1 MTMPS
6 VVCLTFHGKD
16 AMVSDITRT
25 APKTADN
32 CIAVFSVTAIPVL
45 DSLSANSHSAGFDN
59 DVDGRFGLFL
69 NAPKMRPNKF

>member
-1 MTMPS
+1 MPS
-6 VVCLTFHGKD
+6 LVCFTSQGNV

-59 DVDGRFGLFL
+59 DVDGRFGLAL
-69 NAPKMRPNKF
+69 NAPTMRPNKF